1 MIKLESPSLN
11 YRNVLIKCVQGIH
24 EKELQKRVYDNI
36 ENFTTRSETYVE
48 LASTSTLFR
57 IDGAMTDG
65 FTYPNMVFLYGKL
78 RDSSHSRPYYN
89 YILGTSLLC
98 PYCGVQSSNTL
109 DHYLP
114 KKHYPMYSIDPI
126 NLLPC
131 CSDCNSK
138 KSEHK
143 QLEGK
148 ETFHPYFD
156 TLGRERF
163 LFVELVNKDEN
174 LAFRYYVSKPD
185 SLNEEEFIKMKNLF
199 DLLELGDFYGVLAS
213 GEIHSQIYQ
222 LKELYSIGGSEAV
235 AQCLNDIYVSNLN
248 TGVNSWKT
256 ALYEGVKGDTWFCN
270 EGIHQFNYISQSRDE
285 TLASEQDLQIP
296 TSR

>member
-1 MIKLESPSLN
+1 VIKLESPSLN

-24 EKELQKRVYDNI
+24 EKDLQKRVYDNI
-36 ENFTTRSETYVE
+36 ENFTTRSETYEE
-48 LASTSTLFR
+48 LANANKLFQ
-57 IDGAMTDG
+57 IDGAEKDS
-65 FTYPNMVFLYGKL
+65 FTYHNMTFLYGKL

-89 YILGTSLLC
+89 YILGTSLFC

-114 KKHYPMYSIDPI
+114 KKHYPMYSIDPV

-156 TLGRERF
+156 TLGHERF
-163 LFVELVNKDEN
+163 LFVELVNKDN
-174 LAFRYYVSKPD
+174 TLAFRYYVSKPS
-185 SLNEEEFIKMKNLF
+185 SLSEEEFIKMKNLF
-199 DLLELGDFYGVLAS
+199 DLLKLGKLYSVLAS
-213 GEIHSQIYQ
+213 GELHSQIYQ
-222 LKELYSIGGSEAV
+222 LKELYNIGGAKAV
-235 AQCLNDIYVSNLN
+235 AQCLNDIYVSTLN

-256 ALYEGVKGDTWFCN
+256 ALYEAVKDNTWFCN
-270 EGIHQFNYISQSRDE
+270 EGIHQFNYISQTRDE
-285 TLASEQDLQIP
+285 TLTNEQDLQIP
-296 TSR
+296 TSK

>member
-24 EKELQKRVYDNI
+24 DKALQKRVYDNI
-36 ENFTTRSETYVE
+36 DNFKSRSETYVE
-48 LASTSTLFR
+48 LANGKKLFQ
-57 IDGAMTDG
+57 IDGAENDS
-65 FTYPNMVFLYGKL
+65 FTYPNMTFLYSKL
-78 RDSSHSRPYYN
+78 RDSQHSRPYYD

-114 KKHYPMYSIDPI
+114 KKHYPMYSVDPV

-138 KSEHK
+138 KLEHK
-143 QLEGK
+143 QLEGL

-156 TLGRERF
+156 TLGHEKF
-163 LFVELVNKDEN
+163 LFAELANKDDN
-174 LAFRYYVSKPD
+174 LAFKYYVSKPD
-185 SLNEEEFIKMKNLF
+185 TFSDDEFIKMENLF
-199 DLLELGDFYGVLAS
+199 NLLELDNFYSVLAS

-222 LKELYSIGGSEAV
+222 LKELYRIGGDEAV
-235 AQCLNDIYVSNLN
+235 AQSLNDLYVTNLN
-248 TGVNSWKT
+248 IGVNSWKT
-256 ALYEGVKGDTWFCN
+256 ALYEGVKGNTWFCN
-270 EGIHQFNYISQSRDE
+270 EGIHQFNYISQARDE

-296 TSR
+296 TSK